1 MKNIMKLFLYAAL
14 PLALIALGSCSYPKN
29 ITFKADSQ
37 TGALSGLY
45 LTSDTSMNWILRTDG
60 TQYEWVDSR
69 YRWGLGHL
77 RINGTE
83 YSWNIPT
90 KKHDTS
96 HHMTVKYQTG
106 DIEINVARKWNRDGN
121 LVESYEFV
129 NTGEK
134 DADLQDIAINTPFN
148 DNYPDAR
155 TCYEARCNAHIWAG
169 GNEAYVYCTRMSGA
183 PGGLGL
189 IMEEGAIKGYEVRE
203 RPQKNGSSNFRGV
216 FQLNP
221 QDKTLKPGE
230 CYTIQWL
237 LLSADNW
244 DEFQAKAIDNG
255 LIIASADR
263 YVVETGEKINVSF
276 KSNCPSLKGKLL
288 LNGKE
293 VAEVSGDNI
302 NYTTIIN
309 EPGEKI
315 FTLAYGNGKQTSVE
329 CLAVSN
335 FDSLVNHRC
344 QFIAGHQQF
353 IKPGDP
359 RSGAFIVYDNDTE
372 SLYING
378 ENGSKRSD
386 CDEAR
391 ERVAMGI
398 LLALQYQR
406 TSDKKLMDALNN
418 YVSFIRR
425 IQKPDYT
432 TNSTVDFKSK
442 NRGYNYPWV
451 ADFWFTMFRTTGN
464 KQYLKDGYGTLRAL
478 VRYFKHGFYCINIP
492 TYGYTLLKENGFTA
506 EADTLLN
513 DFKSMADVFCENGPN
528 YPTSEVNYEQ
538 SIVAPSIIHLLNVYM
553 LTGDEK
559 YLKGAESQLPLLESF
574 GGKQPSFHLYDIAI
588 RHWDGYW
595 FGKDRIWGDTFP
607 HYWSTLSGI
616 AFRLYAKA
624 TGKQEYAERAL
635 NIFRNNLCLFTEDG
649 RGSCAFIYPDKVN
662 GQKAHLYDP
671 FANDQDWAM
680 VFWLEYGPDF
690 K

>member
-1 MKNIMKLFLYAAL
+1 M
-14 PLALIALGSCSYPKN
+14 
-29 ITFKADSQ
+29 
-37 TGALSGLY
+37 
-45 LTSDTSMNWILRTDG
+45 
-60 TQYEWVDSR
+60 
-69 YRWGLGHL
+69 
-77 RINGTE
+77 
-83 YSWNIPT
+83 
-90 KKHDTS
+90 
-96 HHMTVKYQTG
+96 
-106 DIEINVARKWNRDGN
+106 
-121 LVESYEFV
+121 
-129 NTGEK
+129 
-134 DADLQDIAINTPFN
+134 
-148 DNYPDAR
+148 
-155 TCYEARCNAHIWAG
+155 
-169 GNEAYVYCTRMSGA
+169 
-183 PGGLGL
+183 
-189 IMEEGAIKGYEVRE
+189 
-203 RPQKNGSSNFRGV
+203 
-216 FQLNP
+216 
-221 QDKTLKPGE
+221 
-230 CYTIQWL
+230 
-237 LLSADNW
+237 
-244 DEFQAKAIDNG
+244 
-255 LIIASADR
+255 
-263 YVVETGEKINVSF
+263 
-276 KSNCPSLKGKLL
+276 

-293 VAEVSGDNI
+293 VAEVSDDNI

-378 ENGSKRSD
+378 ESGSKRSD